1 MNTLDEK
8 FYDGFEGEPE
18 IIFSLVK
25 SNGEKE
31 EIGIWDGYFN
41 VIMNKIKPQKEGW
54 TSLAYYFQ
62 LYIGWYDE
70 SPWLISNIPE
80 ACEQLKE
87 IDKESFENKEEKE
100 ILESIICMLEKA
112 IFNNEKVYISYE

>member
-1 MNTLDEK
+1 MNILDEK

-18 IIFSLVK
+18 IIFTLVK
-25 SNGEKE
+25 EDGDKE

-41 VIMNKIKPQKEGW
+41 TIMNKIEPKENGW

-70 SPWLISNIPE
+70 SPWLISNVKE

-87 IDKESFENKEEKE
+87 IDSESFENNEEKE
-100 ILESIICMLEKA
+100 ILEKIICMLEEA
-112 IFNNEKVYISYE
+112 ITKESKVYISYD